1 MSSSTSRSLVPMA
14 NRELSIK
21 PASHVTTTSSL
32 NENNHQFTSREDVK
46 NIYLI
51 F

>member
-21 PASHVTTTSSL
+21 PASHVTATSSL
-32 NENNHQFTSREDVK
+32 NEIITSSLHEK
-46 NIYLI
+46 M
-51 F
+51 